1 MGWRKAPAHSV
12 KPTKAA
18 MRYSPANKKV
28 KVVSRIPAA
37 VIQQPYNIGFLG
49 PKLLQ
54 KLLANPDQ
62 YRNEVSRS

>member
-1 MGWRKAPAHSV
+1 
-12 KPTKAA
+12 

-54 KLLANPDQ
+54 KLLANPDRGK